1 MYRSSYQGY
10 FMNWNHKNL
19 YKDTDTNSHNA
30 YGGSKEQVSNGE
42 LNALKC
48 LASFIINQKR
58 EAWVCVMSP

>member
-1 MYRSSYQGY
+1 
-10 FMNWNHKNL
+10 MNWNHKNL